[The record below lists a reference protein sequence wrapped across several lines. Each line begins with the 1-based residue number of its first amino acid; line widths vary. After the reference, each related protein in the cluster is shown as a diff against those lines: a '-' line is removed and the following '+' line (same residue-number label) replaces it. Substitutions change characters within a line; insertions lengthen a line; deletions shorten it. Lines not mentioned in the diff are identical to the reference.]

1 MGSIVGKI
9 LGSDQAGKRAERAMR
24 EAGDKAQ
31 YKPWDVS
38 GSYFGDAE
46 FDFEKNTASYNL
58 SPELQQLR
66 DLFMGQALNG
76 PDQGAIDRATGIRD
90 KGMGMFNEAFNRDIS
105 KESSKYYTD
114 MQALIQPGRA
124 QNEQR
129 LANNLFASGRMG
141 QGTAAY
147 EGEGYLNPERME
159 YLTAMNRED
168 NAMAFDAQSRA
179 RQERLNDMQTGMG
192 YYGMGN
198 DMRLNPYNDM
208 YKMFA
213 YGSDIEKM
221 GMVPL
226 NMGQSLGSAA
236 QSGNEAMAQM
246 YGMGAQARLGSDLAG
261 AGMFTQ
267 LLGAGANA
275 IPNGTF
281 SSLLGG
287 GGSANSGGGSGV
299 SSMPVFQSTDFWRG
313 SR

>member
-1 MGSIVGKI
+1 MGSIVGAVT
-9 LGSDQAGKRAERAMR
+9 GATGVGKKAKRDYQD
-24 EAGDKAQ
+24 AGDKAQ
-31 YKPWDVS
+31 YKPWDVT
-38 GSYFGDAE
+38 GSYFGSAD
-46 FDFEKNTASYNL
+46 FDYENNKANYNL
-58 SPELQQLR
+58 SPQLQQLR
-66 DLFMGQALNG
+66 DLFMNTSLEGVDEAAIAEGQ
-76 PDQGAIDRATGIRD
+76 GIKD
-90 KGMGMFNEAFNRDIS
+90 KGLSMFNDAFNRDIS
-105 KESSKYYTD
+105 ATASDYLTD
-114 MQALIQPGRA
+114 MQDLVAPGRA
-124 QNEQR
+124 KNEQR

-147 EGEGYLNPERME
+147 EGGGYLNPERME

-221 GMVPL
+221 GQVPL

-236 QSGNEAMAQM
+236 QSGNQAMAQM

-267 LLGAGANA
+267 LLGAGASA
-275 IPNGTF
+275 IPQGTF
-281 SSLLGG
+281 SNLMGG
-287 GGSANSGGGSGV
+287 GTTAGGWTPGMPATMSANYG
-299 SSMPVFQSTDFWRG
+299 
-313 SR
+313 